1 MVTQLDP
8 EDRRSLVAYRRAA
21 LQVRQASIIASGAT
35 IGFSG
40 SVSPTGEVTTSFRLL
55 SEEPFRSLAASIRL
69 VYMQKEPA
77 NFQWICNILFKK
89 GDADVCEI
97 VKDCRLRYTR
107 TLEGKTFQFNLH
119 GEFEGTTVGPRE
131 VFEAWLYGLVFHQD
145 PEQTKVAEEL
155 AKYQGGFAFPFAVNA
170 VALQLAG
177 VILDLDD
184 VIARFLGEAPMPRI
198 SGESQSDAEPSTP
211 DASE

>member
-1 MVTQLDP
+1 MDLQH
-8 EDRRSLVAYRRAA
+8 SL
-21 LQVRQASIIASGAT
+21 QEGQ
-35 IGFSG
+35 
-40 SVSPTGEVTTSFRLL
+40 
-55 SEEPFRSLAASIRL
+55 
-69 VYMQKEPA
+69 
-77 NFQWICNILFKK
+77 
-89 GDADVCEI
+89 CE
-97 VKDCRLRYTR
+97 RLRNR
-107 TLEGKTFQFNLH
+107 EGLSAPLH

-211 DASE
+211 DASELRADAF